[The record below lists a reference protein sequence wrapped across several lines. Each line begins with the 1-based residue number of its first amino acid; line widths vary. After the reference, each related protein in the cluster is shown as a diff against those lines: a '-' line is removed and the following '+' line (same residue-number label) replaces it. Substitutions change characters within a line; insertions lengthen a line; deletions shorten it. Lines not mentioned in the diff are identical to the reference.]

1 MKGIANLITLCLVL
15 FALQGYSQDTTAHSK
30 KRKSSWSSA
39 VSFAGQVN
47 GEITIKDH
55 LEDSLSFADE
65 EALESNRVKSFRM
78 TVTCNGVPLK
88 YLENKSGNQLTAEMK
103 REVIKFRPGCIL
115 VFDAIRI
122 EWISKEFKGAQDF
135 NSGTPIR
142 FTMK

>member
-1 MKGIANLITLCLVL
+1 MKGIATLVTLCLVL
-15 FALQGYSQDTTAHSK
+15 CELQGYSQDTTAHSK

-39 VSFAGQVN
+39 VSFAGQEK
-47 GEITIKDH
+47 GEIAIKDH

-88 YLENKSGNQLTAEMK
+88 YLENKSGNKLTAEMK
-103 REVIKFRPGCIL
+103 GEVVKFRPGCIL

-122 EWISKEFKGAQDF
+122 EWISKDFKGAPDF
-135 NSGTPIR
+135 NSGMPLR
-142 FTMK
+142 FTLK